1 MVRWL
6 EDELQFALTLERSQD
21 PYGAVFDS
29 LELPKGGVES
39 GELLEDAA
47 RREIF
52 EETGIHS
59 LEPLY
64 SGMYA
69 TEERY
74 GFGKGIWIETSY
86 FLYLTTQ
93 ADGKAPDSKH
103 TLVWASLE
111 QIPNLFWPEQRQMLE
126 SKKDEIIRL
135 AQFKTSSLSS
145 SR

>member
-74 GFGKGIWIETSY
+74 GFGKGI
-86 FLYLTTQ
+86 
-93 ADGKAPDSKH
+93 
-103 TLVWASLE
+103 
-111 QIPNLFWPEQRQMLE
+111 
-126 SKKDEIIRL
+126 
-135 AQFKTSSLSS
+135 
-145 SR
+145 